1 MITNSKN
8 KVLKYANK
16 IQIFDNKS
24 AIKEDRKK
32 KKPHVYSDTK
42 LVAYKVFFC

>member
-32 KKPHVYSDTK
+32 KNLMYIQIPS
-42 LVAYKVFFC
+42 

>member
-32 KKPHVYSDTK
+32 KTSCIFRYQVS
-42 LVAYKVFFC
+42 CI